1 MKSPAYQSIQEV
13 CKNSW
18 HVVHRVS
25 DEHDERFL
33 LKSPRPGIL
42 EDLASEKLRREFET
56 FKQAE
61 LAGLPRYL
69 EILNLRTGYAL
80 LLQDIDGV
88 SLSDRLKKGLL
99 SLPDVL
105 RLSLKLVETLAKLH
119 RLQLTHGAISPH
131 NILLDR
137 TGNDLYLINYSLPVV
152 SEQNDQFLT
161 SRILIDDLRYIAPE
175 QSGRINRAMDY
186 RADFYS
192 FGATMYEM
200 LTGHPPFTSDDTL
213 ELIHSHIARQPLSPS
228 ELNGNVPQIVSEIV
242 MRLLAK
248 NADERYQSALGL
260 QADLQR
266 CLDDYTSGRHLEPF
280 ELATRDIPDRFIIP
294 QTLYGRDAESQ
305 ILVDGFEKAC
315 AGSAVMSAVSGPP
328 GIGKTS
334 LIQEL
339 RKPIIRH
346 RAYLG
351 TGKCDHALR
360 EVPFGVL
367 LQALRAVARQLITES
382 DERIANWRNRLL
394 DLLGPNA
401 GLITQVIPEIEKIVG
416 RQTVPSVL
424 AATEA
429 QNRFQLVLQ
438 QFIKC
443 IARQEHP
450 LVLIL
455 EDLQWSDAASLS
467 ALPRLLAESDIKFL
481 YLIGSYRDSEV
492 DDAHGLT
499 PVLKNIGSSAG
510 KLHTVQ
516 LSPLTLDG
524 VTDLIQAIIHADR
537 KTASSLAEVV
547 LDKTAGNP
555 FFVTEFMKHLC
566 DEGLLQFDH
575 ETLSWSFEIEK
586 IIKSDVT
593 ENVIALMVRKIEKL
607 NSRAQDLLKRAA
619 LIGNSFELEVLALA
633 AGQSI
638 EKTRDDLLD
647 ANREGLVVVHNSS
660 YSHRDDLTAGVTVYR
675 FVHDELHRACYNMTQ
690 LEERAAVHLSIGRL
704 MRDNWGSQAE
714 DGRVFEVV
722 HQLNLGSHLISSTAE
737 RLNLIRLNLIAG
749 RKAKTST
756 AFQTALD
763 YFNLSR
769 KELVAQDWQT
779 NYELCFAV
787 NLEAAEC
794 SYLCGDFTAAE
805 LLLETLLERA
815 ANSLD
820 KAKVHSLRIVEY
832 ENLIRYSEALES
844 GRRALAL
851 FGFLLPDSTQ
861 KTQAALEVEIESI
874 NALLGER
881 PIESLIESKSIND
894 SEIRM
899 VINLLVAM
907 WPSAYLTG
915 DVVLTRL
922 LSAIMVRLSLV
933 YGHCEESAYGYV
945 THAIT
950 VGPVRGDY
958 KSAYEFGKL
967 ALRVNERFQD
977 SKRKAK
983 IYQQFQAHVN
993 LWRRPLQTCISYAQE
1008 ARRTGLE
1015 TGDFTYANYGA
1026 FTESWP
1032 ALLSTNDLQQFVTDY
1047 SENLEFIKKLKFTNF
1062 ADAQQ
1067 LLLNWAG
1074 ALVGERIQQGSL
1086 STESFDELEYAHK
1099 YRGNP
1104 FFMNFYHLAKLQ
1116 LGFHF
1121 GKYEEAVEHASNA
1134 DWIVSPLVG
1143 TVWPAVWA
1151 FWRGLILAVTCTP
1164 SKAPQQTVEELER
1177 LQDYLARLADNCA
1190 ENFRCHSLLLSAEI
1204 ERIAGRTLAA
1214 SDLYEQAISFARETN
1229 SLQNLALA
1237 NERYA
1242 AFWHARQ
1249 HTIVA
1254 AGFLREAVES
1264 YSALGAHAKA
1274 RYLPELY
1281 ERGSASSLFAEPS
1294 IRLADHSSTGHVD
1307 LDIATALKAAGAIS
1321 GEMDLDRLL
1330 ARLVSI
1336 VIENAGAERGSLI
1349 LEKNGEPFIQSEG
1362 NSENVEVRRESGLA
1376 LEEASHLPRSI
1387 VHYVRRTHETVVLS
1401 DAASDHRFAADPY
1414 IQEHQPRAVMCIPI
1428 LKQAELIGV
1437 MYLENNLTANAFTPD
1452 RTQLVEL
1459 LASEA
1464 AISLENATLYE
1475 EMKREMLQRKVAEE
1489 TLRSITEG
1497 TASVTGAD
1505 FFYSLVRH
1513 LATAL
1518 RVRYAFVTKC
1528 VGSDR
1533 SRVRTLAFWNGESF
1547 VDNIEYDLE
1556 PTPCCAVI
1564 AGETCHYPD
1573 SLQQLYPRDTDLVTL
1588 NAQSFFG
1595 VPLLN
1600 STGQVLGHLAALDD
1614 KPMPAN
1620 PSEFPILKIFAARAG
1635 AELERLKADEELKFA
1650 LAEVEA
1656 LKNRLQAENI
1666 YLQEELS
1673 QEHPFKEIVGNSPP
1687 LLRML
1692 ADVERIAATSATVLI
1707 IGETGTGKELLAR
1720 AIHNG
1725 SNRRERA
1732 LVKVN
1737 CGAISAGLVESEL
1750 FGHVKGAF
1758 TGAISNRVGRFEL
1771 ADGGTLFLDEIS
1783 ELPLDTQVK
1792 LLRVLQEGEFEP
1804 VGSSRTINVD
1814 VRIIAASNRN
1824 LEDEIKAG
1832 RFRADLFYRLNVLPL
1847 KVPSL
1852 RERASDIPQLVMFFI
1867 SKFSKKFGK
1876 NIQVVSQETM
1886 RLLTGYHWPGNI
1898 RELQNIIERAV
1909 VLTEGTQL
1917 LIGEEILSG
1926 PATNGSG
1933 VGTTQPAKAPE
1944 SGDTPATAGS
1954 LQDIE
1959 RAHIVS
1965 VLDQVNWVIEG
1976 PRGAARI
1983 LDLHPNTLRSRM
1995 KKLSIH
2001 RAHGIS

>member
-1 MKSPAYQSIQEV
+1 MTSPAYQTIQEV
-13 CKNSW
+13 SKNSW
-18 HVVHRVS
+18 HIVHRVS
-25 DEHDERFL
+25 NSHDERFL
-33 LKSPRPGIL
+33 LKSPRPGNL
-42 EDLASEKLRREFET
+42 EELASEKLRREYEIL
-56 FKQAE
+56 KQVDVV
-61 LAGLPRYL
+61 GLPTYL
-69 EILNLRTGYAL
+69 ELFKHHRGYAL
-80 LLQDIDGV
+80 LLKDVDGV
-88 SLSDRLKKGLL
+88 SLSDRLKKETL

-105 RLSLKLVETLAKLH
+105 RLSLKLVETLGKMHQL
-119 RLQLTHGAISPH
+119 RLTHGAISPH
-131 NILLDR
+131 NILLDH
-137 TGNDLYLINYSLPVV
+137 TINTHLINFNLSVE
-152 SEQNDQFLT
+152 SEQNDQVFS
-161 SRILIDDLRYIAPE
+161 SRLLIDDLRYIAPE
-175 QSGRINRAMDY
+175 QSGRINRATDY

-192 FGATMYEM
+192 LGATMYEM
-200 LTGHPPFTSDDTL
+200 LTARHPFSSGDTL
-213 ELIHSHIARQPLSPS
+213 ELIHSHIARQPRPLS
-228 ELNGNVPQIVSEIV
+228 ELQPSIPPVVSDIV

-248 NADERYQSALGL
+248 NADERYQSAGGL

-266 CLDDYTSGRHLEPF
+266 CLDDFTNGRTLEQF
-280 ELATRDIPDRFIIP
+280 ELATSDIPDRFVIP
-294 QTLYGRDAESQ
+294 QTLYGRDTELQ
-305 ILVDGFEKAC
+305 IVVDAFETAC
-315 AGSAVMSAVSGPP
+315 NGAAMMSVVSGPP

-339 RKPIIRH
+339 RKPVIRR

-351 TGKCDHALR
+351 TAKCDHALR

-367 LQALRAVARQLITES
+367 LQALRTVAQQLITES
-382 DERIANWRNRLL
+382 EERVAHWRSRFLN
-394 DLLGPNA
+394 LLGPNT

-429 QNRFQLVLQ
+429 QNRFQMVLQ

-455 EDLQWSDAASLS
+455 DDLQWSDAASLT
-467 ALPRLLAESDIKFL
+467 ALQRLAAEPDIKFL
-481 YLIGSYRDSEV
+481 YIIGSYRDSEV
-492 DDAHGLT
+492 DEAHDLSR
-499 PVLKNIGSSAG
+499 VLRKIDSLG
-510 KLHTVQ
+510 KLRSIP
-516 LSPLTLDG
+516 LAPLTLDG
-524 VTDLIQAIIHADR
+524 VTDLVQAIIHGER
-537 KTASSLAEVV
+537 HTAASLARIV

-555 FFVTEFMKHLC
+555 FFVTEFLKHLH
-566 DEGLLQFDH
+566 DENLLRFDH
-575 ETLSWSFEIEK
+575 QTLSWSFESEK
-586 IIKSDVT
+586 ILKSDVT
-593 ENVIALMVRKIEKL
+593 ENVIALMVKKIEKL
-607 NSRAQDLLKRAA
+607 ESQTQELLKRAA
-619 LIGNSFELEVLALA
+619 LLGNRFELEVLTLASGHSRENTRDHLLA
-633 AGQSI
+633 AV
-638 EKTRDDLLD
+638 
-647 ANREGLVVVHNSS
+647 REGLIVVHNSP
-660 YSHRDDLTAGVTVYR
+660 YSRADGLVADVTVYR
-675 FVHDELHRACYNMTQ
+675 FAHDELHRACYNMVQ
-690 LEERAAVHLSIGRL
+690 PEQRAAIHLSIGRL
-704 MRDNWGSQAE
+704 MRDNWRADVD

-722 HQLNLGSHLISSTAE
+722 HQLNLGSHLISSDTE
-737 RLNLIRLNLIAG
+737 RLDLVRLNLLAG
-749 RKAKTST
+749 RKAKNST

-769 KELVAQDWQT
+769 NALVARDWQVD
-779 NYELCFAV
+779 YPLCFEV

-805 LLLETLLERA
+805 SLLETLLDRA
-815 ANSLD
+815 QNSLD
-820 KAKVHSLRIVEY
+820 KARVHSLRIVEY
-832 ENLIRYSEALES
+832 ENMIRYVEALES

-881 PIESLIESKSIND
+881 AIESLIDSKSID
-894 SEIRM
+894 DPEIRM
-899 VINLLVAM
+899 VINLLTAM

-967 ALRVNERFQD
+967 ALQVNERFQD

-1032 ALLSTNDLQQFVTDY
+1032 ALLSTNDLHKFVSEY
-1047 SENLEFIKKLKFTNF
+1047 SENLEFIRKLKFTNF
-1062 ADAQQ
+1062 ADAQL
-1067 LLLNWAG
+1067 LLLNWASAISG
-1074 ALVGERIQQGSL
+1074 GTDQPWSL
-1086 STESFDELEYAHK
+1086 SNESFDEVEYAHK

-1121 GKYEEAVEHASNA
+1121 GKYEEAVEHASNSE
-1134 DWIVSPLVG
+1134 WIVSPLVG

-1177 LQDYLARLADNCA
+1177 LQGYLARLADNCA

-1214 SDLYEQAISFARETN
+1214 SDLYEQAISFAKETN

-1249 HTIVA
+1249 HAIVA

-1274 RYLPELY
+1274 AYLQELY
-1281 ERGSASSLFAEPS
+1281 EGGLSSSLFDAAASRITDGPS
-1294 IRLADHSSTGHVD
+1294 TAHVD

-1349 LEKNGEPFIQSEG
+1349 LEKNGVPYIQSEG
-1362 NSENVEVRRESGLA
+1362 NLEQVEVRRESSLTV
-1376 LEEASHLPRSI
+1376 EEATNLPRSI
-1387 VHYVRRTHETVVLS
+1387 VNYVRRTHETVVLNDASS
-1401 DAASDHRFAADPY
+1401 DDRFAADAY
-1414 IQEHQPRAVMCIPI
+1414 IQEHRPRAVMCIPI

-1437 MYLENNLTANAFTPD
+1437 MYLENNLTVNAFTPD

-1497 TASVTGAD
+1497 TANVTGAD

-1528 VGSDR
+1528 VGSER
-1533 SRVRTLAFWNGESF
+1533 ERVRTLAFWNGEGF
-1547 VDNIEYDLE
+1547 VENVEYDLE
-1556 PTPCCAVI
+1556 PTPCCSVI

-1573 SLQQLYPRDTDLVTL
+1573 SLQQLFPRDTPLVTMS
-1588 NAQSFFG
+1588 AQSFFG
-1595 VPLLN
+1595 VPLVN
-1600 STGQVLGHLAALDD
+1600 STGEVLGHLAAIDD
-1614 KPMPAN
+1614 KPMPEN

-1635 AELERLKADEELKFA
+1635 AELERLKADEELKSA

-1771 ADGGTLFLDEIS
+1771 ADRGTLFLDEIS

-1804 VGSSRTINVD
+1804 VGSSRTVNVD

-1876 NIQVVSQETM
+1876 KVQAVTQDTM
-1886 RLLTGYHWPGNI
+1886 HLLTKYSWPGNI

-1917 LIGEEILSG
+1917 QIGEEVLSG
-1926 PATNGSG
+1926 PASNGSVANPG
-1933 VGTTQPAKAPE
+1933 RQIETPQVNELPA
-1944 SGDTPATAGS
+1944 SGS

-1965 VLDQVNWVIEG
+1965 ILDQVNWVIEG

-1983 LDLHPNTLRSRM
+1983 LNLHPNTLRSRM
-1995 KKLSIH
+1995 KKLSIR

>member
-1 MKSPAYQSIQEV
+1 MYSPSYQSIQEV

-25 DEHDERFL
+25 NVRGERFL
-33 LKSPRPGIL
+33 LKSPRPGVL
-42 EDLASEKLRREFET
+42 EELASEKLHREYET
-56 FKQAE
+56 FKQ
-61 LAGLPRYL
+61 LDVVGVPRYL
-69 EILNLRTGYAL
+69 EILNLHSGNAL
-80 LLQDIDGV
+80 LLEDIEGI
-88 SLSDRLKKGLL
+88 SLSDRLKRGPL
-99 SLPDVL
+99 SLLDVL
-105 RLSLKLVETLAKLH
+105 RLSLRLVDTLSKLH
-119 RLQLTHGAISPH
+119 RLHLIHGNLCPH
-131 NILLDR
+131 SILLGHTPD
-137 TGNDLYLINYSLPVV
+137 DVYLINYNFPAI
-152 SEQNDQFLT
+152 SEQSDQFL
-161 SRILIDDLRYIAPE
+161 SARILIEDLRYIAPE

-192 FGATMYEM
+192 LGATLYEM
-200 LTGHPPFTSDDTL
+200 LAGRPPFTADDNL
-213 ELIHSHIARQPLSPS
+213 ELIHSHIARQPRTPS
-228 ELNGNVPQIVSEIV
+228 EVQETIPPIVSEIV

-248 NADERYQSALGL
+248 NADERYQSAVGL
-260 QADLQR
+260 RIDLQK
-266 CLDDYTSGRHLEPF
+266 CFDDYTSGRDPQSF
-280 ELATRDIPDRFIIP
+280 ALAAGDTPDRFIVP
-294 QTLYGRDAESQ
+294 QTLFGRDTELQ
-305 ILVDGFEKAC
+305 TLVDGFEKAC
-315 AGSAVMSAVSGPP
+315 NGSAVITTVSGPP

-339 RKPIIRH
+339 RKPIVRQ

-351 TGKCDHALR
+351 TGKCDQAVR
-360 EVPFGVL
+360 EVPFGIL
-367 LQALRAVARQLITES
+367 LQALRAVAQQLITES
-382 DERIANWRNRLL
+382 EERIAYWRHRLL
-394 DLLGPNA
+394 DSLGPNVA
-401 GLITQVIPEIEKIVG
+401 LIAQVIPEIEKIVG
-416 RQTVPSVL
+416 RQTIPSVL

-438 QFIKC
+438 QFVRC
-443 IARQEHP
+443 IARKEHP

-455 EDLQWSDAASLS
+455 EDLQWSDTASLT
-467 ALPRLLAESDIKFL
+467 ALQRLLESDLQFL
-481 YLIGSYRDSEV
+481 YVIGSYRDSEV
-492 DDAHGLT
+492 DDIHSLT
-499 PVLKNIGSSAG
+499 ELLKNIDVSSG
-510 KLHTVQ
+510 KLNTIR
-516 LSPLTLDG
+516 LDPLTLSG
-524 VTDLIQAIIHADR
+524 VTDLVQAIIHAERD
-537 KTASSLAEVV
+537 TSASLANIV

-555 FFVTEFMKHLC
+555 FFVTEFMKHLH
-566 DEGLLQFDH
+566 DEGLIRFDDQ
-575 ETLSWSFEIEK
+575 TLSWSFELKRIVE
-586 IIKSDVT
+586 SDVT
-593 ENVIALMVRKIEKL
+593 ENVIALMVKKIEKL
-607 NSRAQDLLKRAA
+607 DARTQELLKRAA
-619 LIGNSFELEVLALA
+619 LIGNSFDVEVLAWA
-633 AGQSI
+633 TGQLP
-638 EKTRDDLLD
+638 EELRDDLQ
-647 ANREGLVVVHNSS
+647 AAIREGLVVPGSS
-660 YSHRDDLTAGVTVYR
+660 YSRPDDLSASVTVYR
-675 FVHDELHRACYNMTQ
+675 FAHDELHRACYNIMPPEQRT
-690 LEERAAVHLSIGRL
+690 EVHLSIGRL
-704 MRDNWGSQAE
+704 MRDNWGPEAE
-714 DGRVFEVV
+714 GGRIFEVV
-722 HQLNLGSHLISSTAE
+722 HQLNLCRHLISTESE

-749 RKAKTST
+749 RKAKAST

-763 YFNLSR
+763 YFSLSR
-769 KELVAQDWQT
+769 NDLAPEDWLT
-779 NYELCFAV
+779 NYELCFEV
-787 NLEAAEC
+787 NIEAAEC
-794 SYLCGDFTAAE
+794 SYLCGDFAAAE
-805 LLLETLLERA
+805 TLLETLLERA
-815 ANSLD
+815 ENSLD
-820 KAKVHSLRIVEY
+820 KAKVYSLRIVEY
-832 ENLIRYSEALES
+832 ENLIRYTDALQS
-844 GRRALAL
+844 GRQALAL
-851 FGFLLPDSTQ
+851 FGFLLPDSVQ
-861 KTQAALEVEIESI
+861 KSQAALEVEIESI
-874 NALLGER
+874 HALLGER
-881 PIESLIESKSIND
+881 AIESLIESKSIND
-894 SEIRM
+894 PEIRM
-899 VINLLVAM
+899 VMNLLTAM

-967 ALRVNERFQD
+967 ALRVNERFHD

-993 LWRRPLQTCISYAQE
+993 LWRRPLQTCISYAKE
-1008 ARRTGLE
+1008 ARRAGLE

-1026 FTESWP
+1026 FTETWP
-1032 ALLSTNDLQQFVTDY
+1032 ALLSTNDLQKFVSDY
-1047 SENLEFIKKLKFTNF
+1047 SENLEFIQKLRLTNF
-1062 ADAQQ
+1062 ADAQL
-1067 LLLNWAG
+1067 LLLNWAR
-1074 ALVGERIQQGSL
+1074 ALIGETAQSASL
-1086 STESFDELEYAHK
+1086 STELFDELEYAQK

-1104 FFMNFYHLAKLQ
+1104 FFMNFYHLAKVQ

-1121 GKYEEAVEHASNA
+1121 GKYDEALEHASNA

-1151 FWRGLILAVTCTP
+1151 FWRGLVLAVTCTP
-1164 SKAPQQTVEELER
+1164 AKAPQETVEELER
-1177 LQDYLARLADNCA
+1177 LKDYLVRLADNCA

-1214 SDLYEQAISFARETN
+1214 SDLYEQAISFARETD
-1229 SLQNLALA
+1229 SLQNLAFA

-1242 AFWHARQ
+1242 AFWHVRQ
-1249 HTIVA
+1249 HRVIA
-1254 AGFLREAVES
+1254 AGFLQEAVES
-1264 YSALGAHAKA
+1264 YSTLGAKAKA
-1274 RYLPELY
+1274 NYLQELY
-1281 ERGSASSLFAEPS
+1281 GGGSVSSLFTAPATTELPS
-1294 IRLADHSSTGHVD
+1294 NSSVD

-1362 NSENVEVRRESGLA
+1362 NSENVDVSREHGLA

-1387 VHYVRRTHETVVLS
+1387 VHYVRRTQETVVLNDASS
-1401 DAASDHRFAADPY
+1401 DDRFAADPY
-1414 IQEHQPRAVMCIPI
+1414 IQERQPRAVMCIPI

-1437 MYLENNLTANAFTPD
+1437 MYLENNLTANAFTPG

-1475 EMKREMLQRKVAEE
+1475 EMKREMLQRKLAEE

-1497 TASVTGAD
+1497 TANVTGAD

-1528 VGSDR
+1528 IGSDR
-1533 SRVRTLAFWNGESF
+1533 SRVRTLAFWNGEGF
-1547 VDNIEYDLE
+1547 AENIEYDLE
-1556 PTPCCAVI
+1556 PTPCCNVI

-1588 NAQSFFG
+1588 NAHSFFG

-1614 KPMPAN
+1614 KPMPEN

-1635 AELERLKADEELKFA
+1635 AELERLKADEELKSA

-1673 QEHPFKEIVGNSPP
+1673 QEHPFTEIVGNSPP

-1758 TGAISNRVGRFEL
+1758 TGAINNRVGRFEL

-1783 ELPLDTQVK
+1783 ELPPDTQVK

-1804 VGSSRTINVD
+1804 VGSSRTVHVD

-1847 KVPSL
+1847 QVPSL

-1876 NIQVVSQETM
+1876 NVLAVSQDTM
-1886 RLLTGYHWPGNI
+1886 RLLTSYSWPGNI
-1898 RELQNIIERAV
+1898 RELQNIVERAV
-1909 VLTEGTQL
+1909 VLSDGTQL
-1917 LIGEEILSG
+1917 QIGEEVFSG
-1926 PATNGSG
+1926 PSANGSG
-1933 VGTTQPAKAPE
+1933 VDPRGQIEPAE
-1944 SGDTPATAGS
+1944 INNLPAVGGS

-1959 RAHIVS
+1959 RAHIVA

-1983 LDLHPNTLRSRM
+1983 LNLHPNTLRSRM
-1995 KKLSIH
+1995 KKLSIQ